1 MDLFGLPPD
10 SMPPPLLFTFK
21 SVFKDKELLSIS
33 SEIVAETTLPEVN
46 AERLVRKVFAAM
58 TRDGLMSLYDAGE
71 DLYVLVSRNR
81 VIEPFLRRSMGAD
94 WTGFGV
100 DQPIPPPFFMSSV
113 PKKRIAAIKNW
124 IEESS
129 TAG

>member
-1 MDLFGLPPD
+1 MDLFGMPPD
-10 SMPPPLLFTFK
+10 AMPPPLLFTFK
-21 SVFKDKELLSIS
+21 SVFKDKELMSIA

-71 DLYVLVSRNR
+71 DFYVLISRNR

-94 WTGFGV
+94 DIGFGYP
-100 DQPIPPPFFMSSV
+100 QIPPPFFMSSV
-113 PKKRIAAIKNW
+113 PKKRISAIKHW
-124 IEESS
+124 IEESN